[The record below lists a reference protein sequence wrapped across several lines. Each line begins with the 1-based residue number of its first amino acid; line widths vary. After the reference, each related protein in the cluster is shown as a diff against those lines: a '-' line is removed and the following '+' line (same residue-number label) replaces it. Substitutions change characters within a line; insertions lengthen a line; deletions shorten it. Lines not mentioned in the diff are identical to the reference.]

1 MTDKQVSGRHVV
13 ILGGA
18 IMGSFSAWFLRQQ
31 GFAGRI
37 TVVEK
42 DATYA
47 FSSTARSAAS
57 IRTQFGTPS
66 NIALSLFG
74 VDFFRNV
81 KAHFGPQADI
91 GYRENGYLILG
102 GQDVVT
108 DRMAGVAM
116 QQAQGAD
123 VIALTP
129 EAVKTRFPY
138 LNTDDIGIGTFGQ
151 TGEGW
156 FDAWS
161 LLSLVRSNARAQSV
175 EYIEAEVAAILS
187 VGDRVT
193 GVRLTSGDALSCDLC
208 VMAAGAASGRLMAT
222 LGVNLPVTPR
232 KRTVFSFRAPV
243 DGATFPMLFDSSG
256 IWIRPEGKGFI
267 GGIQPPADRD
277 PDATGDYEPDH
288 DLLQDPFWPLLA
300 HRIPAME
307 QLRLDRAWAGHY
319 EVNALDHN
327 GIVGPHD
334 QLTNLIFATGFSGH
348 GVMHAPAVGRAVAE
362 WIINRRYATIDMTPL
377 SWNRIR
383 DNLPMIET
391 VVY

>member
-18 IMGSFSAWFLRQQ
+18 IMGSFSAWFLRKQ
-31 GFAGRI
+31 GFVGRI